1 MYIFCHFV
9 ELVADRCKIIILSD
23 ENILHNVS
31 RFTMFF
37 VYLQLD
43 LPRSAPNQAETEH

>member
-1 MYIFCHFV
+1 MVFANLAKKTDFSKLFRREIALCLKIFTNI
-9 ELVADRCKIIILSD
+9 KISSV
-23 ENILHNVS
+23 NVS

-43 LPRSAPNQAETEH
+43 LP

>member
-1 MYIFCHFV
+1 MFNN
-9 ELVADRCKIIILSD
+9 SQ
-23 ENILHNVS
+23 NIPLDVS

-43 LPRSAPNQAETEH
+43 LPRSAPNQAEIEH